1 MGPAH
6 RRVDAQSSKNERM
19 GVFSKNCIVVGIQ
32 TVSGDIP
39 VASPCFW
46 ARHCFLARHCFWAR
60 HFKSVSHQLPG
71 PDERPPPKPP
81 RPV

>member
-46 ARHCFLARHCFWAR
+46 ARH
-60 HFKSVSHQLPG
+60 FKSVSHQLPG